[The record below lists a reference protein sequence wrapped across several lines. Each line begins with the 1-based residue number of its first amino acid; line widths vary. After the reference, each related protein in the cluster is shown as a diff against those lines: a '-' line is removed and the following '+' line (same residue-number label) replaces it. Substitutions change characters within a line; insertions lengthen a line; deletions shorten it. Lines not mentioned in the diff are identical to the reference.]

1 MKKNGSECM
10 NLPIVEEV
18 KDNEVKESVF
28 KFSDDFVKEVHTHAK
43 KIINEIG
50 KAEKAFV
57 NVACEMAWLY
67 KNDRFQAIEMGVSFE
82 QFALNHFGFKKTQAY
97 ALVNLVDRFGFENEK
112 GLFEIKEDFQKF
124 GQTKLINMVN
134 LTDKQIADNITPDMT
149 VSQIQKKVKELTKID
164 SLGVDSGTSTTAPME
179 SEEESEVVE
188 VPARC
193 SNFESVASYAT
204 FKDFEDNL
212 MEVLKGVDSALKNK
226 VNARVTVNVE
236 W

>member
-1 MKKNGSECM
+1 M
-10 NLPIVEEV
+10 NLPKIFATEVKKDEV
-18 KDNEVKESVF
+18 KDSVL

-43 KIINEIG
+43 KITSELG
-50 KAEKAFV
+50 KAEKAFI

-67 KNDRFQAIEMGVSFE
+67 KNERYQAIEIGVSFE
-82 QFALNHFGFKKTQAY
+82 QFALNCFGFKKTQAY

-134 LTDKQIADNITPDMT
+134 LTDKQISDNITPDMT
-149 VSQIQKKVKELTKID
+149 VSQIQKKVKELTKTD
-164 SLGVDSGTSTTAPME
+164 SLGVDSGTSTTTPTE
-179 SEEESEVVE
+179 NEKDNEVVE

-212 MEVLKGVDSALKNK
+212 MEVLKGVDSALKSK
-226 VNARVTVNVE
+226 VNARVVVNIE